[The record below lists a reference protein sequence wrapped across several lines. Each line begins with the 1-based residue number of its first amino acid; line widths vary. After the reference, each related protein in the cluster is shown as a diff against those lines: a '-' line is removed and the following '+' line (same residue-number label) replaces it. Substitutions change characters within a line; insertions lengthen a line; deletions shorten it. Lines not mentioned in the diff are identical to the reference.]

1 MFPYVL
7 TSLTECQG
15 KKWGR
20 SSGKIPG
27 KSIKKTRLAHHFCS
41 ACFWDPNEHSWKHGS
56 HISQFIQKG
65 RFYWETFVYR
75 NYIRIHFK
83 PQQLLIILAGITRR
97 FGTSKCW
104 VDSGT
109 ITLNKHNR
117 GGRRGGGPFKPL
129 VRSPGHSRITR
140 LFLSDTGWFMFT
152 HHNEIYTIQWF
163 TFCIYLCIITYLLF
177 FFFDNVNF
185 NLQHLVRERWEGVR
199 EKW

>member
-27 KSIKKTRLAHHFCS
+27 KSIKKNKRLAHHHFCS

-97 FGTSKCW
+97 FGTSKCR

-117 GGRRGGGPFKPL
+117 GGGKEGGTLQASSSLPRTLPHHSSFSFRHRL
-129 VRSPGHSRITR
+129 VHVYSSQRDIY
-140 LFLSDTGWFMFT
+140 DTMV
-152 HHNEIYTIQWF
+152 HILHISVHYNIF
-163 TFCIYLCIITYLLF
+163 TFF
-177 FFFDNVNF
+177 FLWQCKF
-185 NLQHLVRERWEGVR
+185 QSSTPS
-199 EKW
+199 